1 MSLKRRIFAVWLLS
15 AGTDVVI
22 RGKKRMSLYLI
33 GTNLA
38 DAVYVPHLS
47 RLKEIGIYNMGRNLT
62 FKVEIPF

>member
-33 GTNLA
+33 GTNLT

-62 FKVEIPF
+62 FKVDIPF